1 MIRFSVPCQ
10 IVLVQHFV
18 WKTKNE
24 SYFLEKCCDWVWGLG
39 WEANLKK
46 IQSLGFD
53 WEGWVRAGGGEGGKA
68 HKGLFKTIPTQSQ
81 SPNSTARTSILNS
94 SY

>member
-24 SYFLEKCCDWVWGLG
+24 SYFFWRSVV
-39 WEANLKK
+39 
-46 IQSLGFD
+46 IGF
-53 WEGWVRAGGGEGGKA
+53 GVGMGGKSE
-68 HKGLFKTIPTQSQ
+68 KNTKP
-81 SPNSTARTSILNS
+81 RV
-94 SY
+94 